1 MSSIIGGYDGSGK
14 FYKSTEFVY
23 PDGRVVAGI
32 DLPQRRRSHCMAKL
46 DSTRAL
52 IISGYVYEDG
62 KIGGDKS
69 VSTLI
74 YNSEKNSIESGPDLK
89 SARASAACG
98 VFTSS
103 LFQGAHLVMVAGGVG
118 GGNAVETWDYTG
130 SFGAGWQKGK
140 KDLTIFMGNYKKQ
153 CDHKIPLPIK
163 LRGLSQTTLTSL
175 WLFLTTNSPFVDSFC
190 LIKVDMF
197 GLPTHLM

>member
-1 MSSIIGGYDGSGK
+1 MIGGYDNSGK

-62 KIGGDKS
+62 KVGGDRS
-69 VSTLI
+69 ASTLI
-74 YNSEKNSIESGPDLK
+74 YDSEKNSLESGPDLK
-89 SARASAACG
+89 NTRASPACG

-103 LFQGAHLVMVAGGVG
+103 LLQAPLVMVAGGSG
-118 GGNAVETWDYTG
+118 GGNAVEYWDYTRD
-130 SFGAGWQKGK
+130 FGAGWQKGK
-140 KDLTIFMGNYKKQ
+140 KELHCRYGMIPDSV
-153 CDHKIPLPIK
+153 HK
-163 LRGLSQTTLTSL
+163 
-175 WLFLTTNSPFVDSFC
+175 WPFPC
-190 LIKVDMF
+190 
-197 GLPTHLM
+197 

>member
-14 FYKSTEFVY
+14 YFKSTEFVY

-62 KIGGDKS
+62 KTGGDRS
-69 VSTLI
+69 ASTLI
-74 YNSEKNSIESGPDLK
+74 YDSEKNSIESGPDLK
-89 SARASAACG
+89 KIRASPACG

-103 LFQGAHLVMVAGGVG
+103 LLQAPLVMVAGGSG
-118 GGNAVETWDYTG
+118 GGAAVEMWDYTRN
-130 SFGAGWQKGK
+130 FGAGWSKGK
-140 KDLTIFMGNYKKQ
+140 KELN
-153 CDHKIPLPIK
+153 
-163 LRGLSQTTLTSL
+163 
-175 WLFLTTNSPFVDSFC
+175 NSIIMAKGCSYIGSTDSFV
-190 LIKVDMF
+190 KS
-197 GLPTHLM
+197 